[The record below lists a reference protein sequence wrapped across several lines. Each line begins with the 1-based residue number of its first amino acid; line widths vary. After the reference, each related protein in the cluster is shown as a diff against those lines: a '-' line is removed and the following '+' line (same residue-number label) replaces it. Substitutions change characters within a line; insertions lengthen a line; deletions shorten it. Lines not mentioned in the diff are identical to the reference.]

1 MTIKHLAYRLAHES
15 ARGIS
20 SLAQDMGKGAQVLS
34 NKLNPNSETHHLTI
48 AELEMLADFT
58 NNNLAIAE
66 YFAAKIGAVVIALPS
81 DVPASDMSLLDAFM
95 QSVID
100 GGEFAQSF
108 NAAYADGRVTHEEF
122 CALKAKTYHMIA
134 AQLAFLAKIEQGVK

>member
-1 MTIKHLAYRLAHES
+1 
-15 ARGIS
+15 
-20 SLAQDMGKGAQVLS
+20 
-34 NKLNPNSETHHLTI
+34 
-48 AELEMLADFT
+48 MLADFT
-58 NNNLAIAE
+58 NNNLAIAD
-66 YFAAKIGAVVIALPS
+66 YFAAKIGAEVIELPTNA
-81 DVPASDMSLLDAFM
+81 PASDMSLLDAFM